1 MNMMSGEH
9 LFASPTVQELGSSNE
24 TGGVF
29 GKKKELEDVIFL
41 QT

>member
-29 GKKKELEDVIFL
+29 GEKKKN
-41 QT
+41 